1 MVSKVLDITNQLSSE
16 ESEKSGGEK
25 SPGTSLLKTLDKFA
39 LQSFNASFQSI
50 ESNNTS
56 KAMYAYYTYLL
67 VIITFFLY
75 CAQVLNLFCFHL
87 K

>member
-1 MVSKVLDITNQLSSE
+1 MSKVLDITNQLSSE

-25 SPGTSLLKTLDKFA
+25 SPGTLLLKTLDKFA

-67 VIITFFLY
+67 VIITFVLY
-75 CAQVLNLFCFHL
+75 CASVKSILCFHL

>member
-1 MVSKVLDITNQLSSE
+1 MSKVLDITNQLPSE

-39 LQSFNASFQSI
+39 LQSFNASFKSI

-56 KAMYAYYTYLL
+56 KAMYCMHITIFL
-67 VIITFFLY
+67 VIITFVLY
-75 CAQVLNLFCFHL
+75 CASVKFILCFHL